1 MTQHCNCICMMHL
14 YVLSCCMVLRHGDR
28 GRCAGAVWNHV
39 SWSSGSFFGLSLV
52 CVQALPTRR
61 CWASLGGSL
70 WRTPQHWPSVGSGT
84 GWSRCRTPASP
95 SRLSWRTVPWPPDQR
110 APHAAQHAG
119 LPRCVRSCTSCHP
132 SLTASRSA
140 LTHLLSVHTCN
151 AACTMTFDID
161 YILVVGQFGLATG
174 SGGITQ
180 SNVHNEL
187 CPK

>member
-1 MTQHCNCICMMHL
+1 MRLCQGM
-14 YVLSCCMVLRHGDR
+14 YVSFLPSSYADCCFMRHYKCTRCHQIHILRGM
-28 GRCAGAVWNHV
+28 
-39 SWSSGSFFGLSLV
+39 
-52 CVQALPTRR
+52 
-61 CWASLGGSL
+61 
-70 WRTPQHWPSVGSGT
+70 WRTPQRWPSVGSGT